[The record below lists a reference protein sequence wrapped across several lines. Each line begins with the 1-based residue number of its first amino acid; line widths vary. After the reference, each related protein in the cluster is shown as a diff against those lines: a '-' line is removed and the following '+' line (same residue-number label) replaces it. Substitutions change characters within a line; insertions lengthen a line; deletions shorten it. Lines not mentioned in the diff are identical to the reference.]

1 MSIKYFL
8 YREVFNQ
15 YKLAAIKS
23 CLCWLL
29 CVQLSV
35 SHVYSHCSSFQLR
48 SNNIQISSRFKS
60 LKTSKEE
67 TQGEGEIRG
76 TDNLHSA
83 ASQEFAE
90 RVTQNGACFNA
101 FVGSS
106 GEIQMVLDNDYSPS
120 PHFFFACVCLLL
132 IGNARGMLW
141 DIKIAFLS
149 MSWGSSA

>member
-35 SHVYSHCSSFQLR
+35 SHVYSRCSSFQVR
-48 SNNIQISSRFKS
+48 SNNIQISNRFKS

-67 TQGEGEIRG
+67 TQGEGEIQG
-76 TDNLHSA
+76 TDKLHSA
-83 ASQEFAE
+83 VSQEFAE
-90 RVTQNGACFNA
+90 RVTHNGACFNA

-106 GEIQMVLDNDYSPS
+106 GEKQMVLDNDYSPF
-120 PHFFFACVCLLL
+120 PPFCVCVCLLL

-149 MSWGSSA
+149 MFWGSSA